1 MPAPIFAKILIHKA
15 IGNSVVKVS
24 HAIET
29 RRSIEH
35 FDPDHEMADAEIEEL
50 IKAAMLSPTAFNIQ
64 HWRFVW
70 AKDKGLRKRL
80 RMLSWDQPQVTDASL
95 LLFICMDMKAW
106 QKRPERYWRNAPEDV
121 ASAMLRNM
129 SYYGKNLQSEHD
141 EAVRS
146 ASMAAMTLML
156 KAREMGYDSCPM
168 LGFKYNEVAE
178 LLKLPD
184 DHGICLM
191 LAIGKQLKEPY
202 PRAGQ
207 LALEEVLFID
217 TF

>member
-1 MPAPIFAKILIHKA
+1 
-15 IGNSVVKVS
+15 VKVS

-35 FDPDHEMADAEIEEL
+35 FDPDHEIADAEIKEL
-50 IKAAMLSPTAFNIQ
+50 VEAAMLSPTAFNIQ

-70 AKDKGLRKRL
+70 ARNKELRQQL
-80 RMLSWDQPQVTDASL
+80 RTLSWDQPQVTDASL
-95 LLFICMDMKAW
+95 LLFVCMDFKAW
-106 QKRPERYWRNAPEDV
+106 QKEPERYWRNAPEDV
-121 ASAMLRNM
+121 AQAMLRNM
-129 SYYGKNLQSEHD
+129 GYYGKSAQAERD
-141 EAVRS
+141 EAIRS

-168 LGFKYNEVAE
+168 LGFKYDEVAK
-178 LLKLPD
+178 LLKLPE

-207 LALEEVLFID
+207 LTLDEVLFID
-217 TF
+217 TY

>member
-1 MPAPIFAKILIHKA
+1 
-15 IGNSVVKVS
+15 VKVS

-35 FDPDHEMADAEIEEL
+35 FDPDHKIADAEIKEL
-50 IKAAMLSPTAFNIQ
+50 VEAAMLSPTAFNIQ

-70 AKDKGLRKRL
+70 ARNEALRQQL
-80 RMLSWDQPQVTDASL
+80 RALSWDQPQVTDASL
-95 LLFICMDMKAW
+95 LLFVCMDFKAW
-106 QKRPERYWRNAPEDV
+106 QKEPGRYWRNAPEDV
-121 ASAMLRNM
+121 AQAMLRNM
-129 SYYGKNLQSEHD
+129 GYYGKSAQAERD
-141 EAVRS
+141 EAIRS

-168 LGFKYNEVAE
+168 LGFKYDEVAK

-207 LALEEVLFID
+207 LALDEVLFID

>member
-1 MPAPIFAKILIHKA
+1 M
-15 IGNSVVKVS
+15 KVS

-35 FDPDHEMADAEIEEL
+35 FDPEHKIADAEIKEL
-50 IKAAMLSPTAFNIQ
+50 VEAAMLSPTAFNIQ

-70 AKDKGLRKRL
+70 ARDTTLRQQL
-80 RMLSWDQPQVTDASL
+80 RALSWDQPQVTDASL
-95 LLFICMDMKAW
+95 LLFICMDFKAW
-106 QKRPERYWRNAPEDV
+106 QKEPERYWRNAPEDV
-121 ASAMLRNM
+121 AQSMLRNM
-129 SYYGKNLQSEHD
+129 GYYGKSEQAERD
-141 EAVRS
+141 EAIRS

-168 LGFKYNEVAE
+168 LGFQYDEVAK
-178 LLKLPD
+178 LMKLPE